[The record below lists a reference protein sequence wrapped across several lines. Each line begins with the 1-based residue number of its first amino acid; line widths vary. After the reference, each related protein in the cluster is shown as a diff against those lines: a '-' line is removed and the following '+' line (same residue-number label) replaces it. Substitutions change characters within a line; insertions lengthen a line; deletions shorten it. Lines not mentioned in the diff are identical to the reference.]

1 MSSLD
6 SDRRGKMGSIVRYA
20 AVNTKVKSLEGKLMS
35 EEEFERLLDTK
46 NYEDA
51 FKFLKEETHYN
62 EVLKDYNAEDVHR
75 GQLEIIL
82 KKHYI
87 SVFRKLSHYFSG
99 DYKKLFKILYMKYE
113 IEDLKVILRGK
124 YVNKDNEYLR
134 SIVCYESTLSTLDYN
149 ELINAKTLEE
159 CVETL
164 KGTDYYASIIN
175 LLPSVEKEGLFRL
188 EMELDFVYFSSLRK
202 FIKKLDK
209 EDMEVIEKL
218 NGVNCDLLNIEWILR
233 GKKYYNLSP
242 EELLNYTIYDKDK
255 LKRDKLKVLCYTKDL
270 NEFYEVLSSLPY
282 GKIFSENINSE
293 YLIEKGILSYLR
305 KTYKNQEKKNPI
317 SIATVSFYLEIYLLE
332 VRDVITT
339 IENKRYKSDN
349 SEIKKY
355 ISATL

>member
-6 SDRRGKMGSIVRYA
+6 SDRRDKMGSIARYA

-35 EEEFERLLDTK
+35 EEEFVKFLDTK

-51 FKFLKEETHYN
+51 FKFLKEETHYK
-62 EVLKDYNAEDVHR
+62 EVLKEYSAEDVHR

-87 SVFRKLSHYFSG
+87 SIFRKLNHYFSS
-99 DYKKLFKILYMKYE
+99 DYKKLFKILYKKYE

-124 YVNKDNEYLR
+124 YVNKEKEYLR
-134 SIVCYESTLSTLDYN
+134 SIICYESGLSSIDYN
-149 ELINAKTLEE
+149 ELINAKTIEE
-159 CVETL
+159 CVDKL
-164 KGTDYYASIIN
+164 KGTDYFDAINN
-175 LLPSVEKEGLFRL
+175 LLPLIEKEGLFRV
-188 EMELDFVYFSSLRK
+188 EMELDFVYFSALRK

-209 EDMEVIEKL
+209 DDREVIEKL
-218 NGVNCDLLNIEWILR
+218 DGVNSDLLNIQWILR
-233 GKKYYNLSP
+233 GKKFYNLSP

-255 LKRDKLKVLCYTKDL
+255 LKRDKLKALCYSKDL
-270 NEFYEVLSSLPY
+270 DEFYEMLETLPY
-282 GKIFSENINSE
+282 GKVFSENKNSD
-293 YLIEKGILSYLR
+293 YLVERDILSYLR
-305 KTYKNQEKKNPI
+305 NAYKKQEKKNPI
-317 SIATVSFYLEIYLLE
+317 SIATVIFYLEVYLLE

-355 ISATL
+355 ITTTL